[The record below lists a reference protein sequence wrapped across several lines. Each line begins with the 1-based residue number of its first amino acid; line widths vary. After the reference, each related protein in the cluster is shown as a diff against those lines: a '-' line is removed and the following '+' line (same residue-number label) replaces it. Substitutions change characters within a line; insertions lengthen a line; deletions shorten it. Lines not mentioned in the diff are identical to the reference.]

1 MFIAKSSQGGFALI
15 FADRVLRTCQDRFA
29 IKDSA
34 QPGRKAA
41 VAELVDAVDLK
52 SIDPRSCRFDPG
64 RRYFVRE
71 VIVKGNAYFDFI
83 DGQFL
88 VGEI

>member
-1 MFIAKSSQGGFALI
+1 MVPDLPRLI
-15 FADRVLRTCQDRFA
+15 RCRRLRPLV
-29 IKDSA
+29 K
-34 QPGRKAA
+34 RKAS